1 MQRTISSGRGSFYVE
16 AATDL
21 GAARDEVPTLQHHDP
36 DLLLYRKVF
45 RPFVWPASL
54 RSLNTEKVSKHVVEK
69 EKPV

>member
-1 MQRTISSGRGSFYVE
+1 MPRIISSGIGGLYVE

-54 RSLNTEKVSKHVVEK
+54 IVVEH
-69 EKPV
+69 EEGTRICG